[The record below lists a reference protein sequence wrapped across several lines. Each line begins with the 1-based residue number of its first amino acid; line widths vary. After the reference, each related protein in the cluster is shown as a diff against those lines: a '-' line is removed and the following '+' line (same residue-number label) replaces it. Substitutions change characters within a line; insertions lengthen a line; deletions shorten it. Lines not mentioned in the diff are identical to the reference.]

1 MPVAVIVVSML
12 AMLLTTPSEA
22 SESCM
27 SKTEA
32 RQHFGS
38 VHIYWHGRDHCWGA
52 APPRRYHWIQ
62 NVQRKRQVHEVQ
74 RKIDQPKWHD
84 SMSAMSSEDKPAQTA
99 VLAPWLD
106 RWVDIEPPQLPMIAR
121 WVDIVQVKSQPPSE
135 RKPEPMVSPRAVV
148 LVLVAIVLALTL
160 ATIELLFRGT
170 TYE

>member
-12 AMLLTTPSEA
+12 VMLLTTPSEA

-38 VHIYWHGRDHCWGA
+38 VDIYWHGRDHCWDA
-52 APPRRYHWIQ
+52 APTRRHHQIQ

-74 RKIDQPKWHD
+74 RKIDQSKWHD
-84 SMSAMSSEDKPAQTA
+84 SMSAMLPEDKPVQTT
-99 VLAPWLD
+99 VQTPWVE
-106 RWVDIEPPQLPMIAR
+106 RWVDMEPPQLPLVAR
-121 WVDIVQVKSQPPSE
+121 WVDIAQVKPPPIIA
-135 RKPEPMVSPRAVV
+135 RRPEPMVSPRALV
-148 LVLVAIVLALTL
+148 LVLAAIALALTL